1 MSVVVKLKLY
11 MLCAG
16 SVGLYWCC
24 RLEKSIR
31 KLILIVKHVI
41 KGLNIKYVAPVD
53 HVYTKIYQ
61 IIQKYIYA
69 LMHNARNQVQVNKI
83 YYFRIILM
91 VIFNRNKYSK
101 ELILEYRSF
110 SNKLKIKIKNIV
122 MFVKFVWINKQL

>member
-24 RLEKSIR
+24 RLAKSIR

-41 KGLNIKYVAPVD
+41 KGLNIKYVGLVD

-61 IIQKYIYA
+61 IMHKYIYA

-83 YYFRIILM
+83 YYFQLILM
-91 VIFNRNKYSK
+91 VICNRNKYSK
-101 ELILEYRSF
+101 ELIIEYHSF
-110 SNKLKIKIKNIV
+110 NNKLKIKIKNIV
-122 MFVKFVWINKQL
+122 MFVKFVWINKLL